1 MDQLLN
7 VLNLNRG
14 LVQFL
19 YGEAFFIVALAVV
32 LRTNRQSR
40 FRLAR
45 VVWLLAA
52 FAILHGLSE
61 WGEFFIPLQRGYVP
75 PLVEQF
81 LEFLQLLLVAVSFV
95 LLFQFGASLLARLR
109 PRWAWVQALTAPLS
123 IAWVASLI
131 VGPSLFP
138 VGGVE
143 LLDLA
148 LGTARI
154 ILLLPALGLVAT
166 ALVVQAGDAELASY
180 PRISS
185 SLRWAA
191 LCLGGWAIIA
201 EVSPSLVA
209 LVDQADPFGV
219 QTLLIVVAIP
229 AGLGLAFFITRAM
242 EIFGS
247 EQRRQVEAMER
258 RQLVLVERER
268 IAQELHDGVAQIL
281 YSIGMQAQAGLLR
294 ARDDQ
299 TKQCFE
305 SMSELTRK
313 GLADVRS
320 AIDASLPQFG
330 EGRTFDAAIVALP
343 REYAPLSAP
352 ALTLA
357 KAGSPFSLPLAVE
370 SALYRIA
377 REAFFNAC
385 RHGGASHV
393 WVTLEF
399 APERVTIR
407 IEDDGLGIAD
417 EHRHSDAHSDG
428 HHGVA
433 GMVERVASWHGT
445 FSIQRRP
452 QGGTVVEA
460 TIPFL
465 PQSHGLAGGGV
476 IA

>member
-1 MDQLLN
+1 MDQLLA
-7 VLNLNRG
+7 VLYANRA

-19 YGEAFFIVALAVV
+19 YGESFFIVALAIV
-32 LRTNRQSR
+32 LRANRQSG
-40 FRLAR
+40 FRLAG

-52 FAILHGLSE
+52 FALLHAFSE
-61 WGEFFIPLQRGYVP
+61 WGEFFIPLQRSYLP
-75 PLVEQF
+75 SFVEQF
-81 LEFLQLLLVAVSFV
+81 LESLQLLLVAVSFV
-95 LLFQFGASLLARLR
+95 LLYQFGASLLARLR
-109 PRWAWVQALTAPLS
+109 PRRAWLRTLTAPLG

-138 VGGVE
+138 VDSAQ

-148 LGTARI
+148 LGTARVL
-154 ILLLPALGLVAT
+154 LLLPAVGLVAT
-166 ALVVQAGDAELASY
+166 ALVIQAGDAELAPY

-191 LCLGGWAIIA
+191 LCLAAWAVIA

-209 LVDQADPFGV
+209 LTDRTNQFGLQA
-219 QTLLIVVAIP
+219 LLIVVAIP

-247 EQRRQVEAMER
+247 EQRRQMEAMER
-258 RQLVLVERER
+258 RHLVLVERER

-294 ARDDQ
+294 AEDDR
-299 TKQCFE
+299 TKEFFE
-305 SMSELTRK
+305 SMSDLTRR

-320 AIDASLPQFG
+320 AIDVSLPQFG
-330 EGRTFDAAIVALP
+330 DGRTFQAAIAALP
-343 REYAPLSAP
+343 REYAPLNAPTLTLSTVGP
-352 ALTLA
+352 AL
-357 KAGSPFSLPLAVE
+357 SLPLAVE
-370 SALYRIA
+370 STLYRIA

-399 APERVTIR
+399 ASEQIVIR

-417 EHRHSDAHSDG
+417 GRRDDALRSGG
-428 HHGVA
+428 HHGLA
-433 GMVERVASWHGT
+433 SMVERLAPWHGT
-445 FSIQRRP
+445 FGIRRRP

-460 TIPFL
+460 TIPL
-465 PQSHGLAGGGV
+465 LRQWNEPSGEMA
-476 IA
+476 AT